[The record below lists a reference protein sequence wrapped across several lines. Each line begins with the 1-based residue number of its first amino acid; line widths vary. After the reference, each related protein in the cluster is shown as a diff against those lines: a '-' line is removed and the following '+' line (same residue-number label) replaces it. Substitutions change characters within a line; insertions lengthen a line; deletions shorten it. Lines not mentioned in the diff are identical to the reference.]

1 MPSVAT
7 KENMKN
13 PTVFLRT
20 QFNYDHNAASNA
32 SGLVCEEPTR
42 AQQHHKDECD
52 INVILERF
60 GKTGQLPVNAISG
73 NYGDFSGVHDYH
85 TAMNTLIAVESEF
98 AALPANIR
106 NRFANDPANL
116 VQFLDNPNNRAEAES
131 LGLVNISPMANI
143 ETALAAEKPVTETSE

>member
-1 MPSVAT
+1 
-7 KENMKN
+7 MKN
-13 PTVFLRT
+13 ATVFLRT
-20 QFNYDHNAASNA
+20 QHNYDHNAASNA

-85 TAMNTLIAVESEF
+85 TAMNALIAAEHEF
-98 AALPANIR
+98 ALLPANIR
-106 NRFANDPANL
+106 TRFANDPANL
-116 VQFLDNPNNRAEAES
+116 IKFMENPENLTEAQS
-131 LGLVNISPMANI
+131 LGLIQPTSSQNEPVAQNQ
-143 ETALAAEKPVTETSE
+143 PVTEPSE